1 MPSFLWFWPAP
12 VPESMALVAEQLGAV
27 VARPDPP
34 AVRELALVHRV
45 GTLSPAAA
53 RFAELAVF
61 EPNVAFS

>member
-1 MPSFLWFWPAP
+1 